1 MFVDE
6 VSLKVIGGHGGNG
19 MVSFRREKYV
29 PFGGPDG
36 GNGGNGG
43 DVIVQSEH
51 NIDTLSDF
59 RSRKVFKAKDG
70 ANGGSQKLNGKN
82 APPLILKVPVGTVV
96 MDTKTK
102 EVLADFTK
110 AGEQCVIAK
119 GGRGGYGNVH
129 FVSSVRQAPQFAELG
144 DRGEEKEITLV
155 LKLVAD
161 VGIIGLPNAGKSTLI
176 TRISGAKPVIADYP
190 FTTLVPH
197 LGIVHHKGKSF
208 VISDNPG
215 LIEGASK
222 GKGLGI
228 EFLKHIERTR
238 ILLHLIDGFAE
249 DPVKA
254 YTTIN
259 TELKKYNKAL
269 LEKKRLIVINKC
281 DVLSED
287 KRVLIRKQFAKKK
300 ITDLFFISAATGEN
314 ITMLLDA
321 IIHLL
326 QSLSKPTETTKNLS
340 KKIFRPHLDD
350 PHYFEVKKKKNTFVI
365 TGKRIEQIVRMS
377 PQGNK
382 EALQRVYDVM
392 HKMGI
397 DKELLRQG
405 AQDGQ
410 KIIIGDAEILFRT

>member
-6 VSLKVIGGHGGNG
+6 VSLKVVGGHGGNG
-19 MVSFRREKYV
+19 MVTFRREKYV

-43 DVIVQSEH
+43 DVIFQSE
-51 NIDTLSDF
+51 NNVDTLSDF
-59 RSRKVFKAKDG
+59 RSRKVFKAPDG
-70 ANGGSQKLNGKN
+70 VNGGRQKLTGKN
-82 APPLILKVPVGTVV
+82 ASPLILNVPVGTIVT
-96 MDTKTK
+96 DKKTK
-102 EVLADFTK
+102 EVLADFTR

-119 GGRGGYGNVH
+119 GGRGGYGNAH
-129 FVSSVRQAPQFAELG
+129 FVSSVRQAPKFAELG

-176 TRISGAKPVIADYP
+176 SILSAAKPAIANYP
-190 FTTLVPH
+190 FTTLIPN

-238 ILLHLIDGFAE
+238 ILLHLIDGFE
-249 DPVKA
+249 GDPVKA
-254 YTTIN
+254 YTTI
-259 TELKKYNKAL
+259 TKELKKYNKAL
-269 LEKKRLIVINKC
+269 AEKKQLVVINKC
-281 DVLSED
+281 DVLYAESIES
-287 KRVLIRKQFAKKK
+287 IRKQFAKKK
-300 ITDLFFISAATGEN
+300 VTDLFFISAATGEN
-314 ITMLLDA
+314 IDTLLDA
-321 IIHLL
+321 IIRLL
-326 QSLSKPTETTKNLS
+326 QTLPKQESALPKSS
-340 KKIFRPHLDD
+340 VKIFRPHLDD

-382 EALQRVYDVM
+382 EALQRVYDVLL
-392 HKMGI
+392 KMGI
-397 DKELLRQG
+397 YKELIRQG

-410 KIIIGDAEILFRT
+410 KIIIGDAEILFRA